1 MCWIQIAQIGG
12 AQTVLVRVP
21 GCSNAA
27 APCALQEQEVIRA
40 TWDRKFF
47 VKAMND
53 DGVLE
58 ERDRTETQKDA
69 QRFMAHPR
77 ATEGELT
84 AF

>member
-1 MCWIQIAQIGG
+1 
-12 AQTVLVRVP
+12 
-21 GCSNAA
+21 
-27 APCALQEQEVIRA
+27 
-40 TWDRKFF
+40 
-47 VKAMND
+47 MND

-84 AF
+84 AFWLSVSFMCEEDDDGVSWEVLE